1 MAKTS
6 GRPSAKSH
14 TKSGGPWR
22 VDGIDPEAV
31 AAATEAAA
39 QAGQSLEAWL
49 SRVIRETAER
59 ERRERQQSDPT
70 DG

>member
-6 GRPSAKSH
+6 GRQPAKPQ
-14 TKSGGPWR
+14 GPWR

-39 QAGQSLEAWL
+39 QAGVPLEAWL

-59 ERRERQQSDPT
+59 ERRERQQSGPKDR
-70 DG
+70 